1 MERHASDGVLLALY
15 DHQRDA
21 DLDSPRRHVER
32 CAECQARLETIAAR
46 ATNVRV
52 ALAAIPTPSVAKD
65 DFRRRVAEA
74 RQQRNRRD
82 WRRPVWLAAAAV
94 VVLVG
99 AAAALPIRE
108 WVRRRLVESRTE
120 HAPPQPVAPP
130 STQPP
135 NRSGATV
142 SFTASGPDFTVRFD
156 SLPAVGNL
164 IAGRTTT
171 DQISARV
178 ASGAGT
184 GGDAMV
190 VLPGELLVRNTS
202 AARASYDL
210 LLPDAVTRLRIIV
223 AGRVVFDGA
232 PPTTIPLNRSK

>member
-1 MERHASDGVLLALY
+1 MELHASDGVLLALY
-15 DHQRDA
+15 DHQRDG
-21 DLDSPRRHVER
+21 DLESPRRHVEQ
-32 CAECQARLETIAAR
+32 CAECQARLGAIAAR
-46 ATNVRV
+46 AKHVRM
-52 ALAAIPTPSVAKD
+52 ALAAVPTPSVAKD

-74 RQQRNRRD
+74 RERGDRRV
-82 WRRPVWLAAAAV
+82 WRRPVWLAAAAI

-99 AAAALPIRE
+99 AAAALPIRD
-108 WVRRRLVESRTE
+108 WVRRRLVESRTA
-120 HAPPQPVAPP
+120 HAPAQPVATP
-130 STQPP
+130 STQPL

-142 SFTASGPDFTVRFD
+142 SFAASGPGFTVRFD
-156 SLPAVGNL
+156 SLPSVGTL
-164 IAGRTTT
+164 TAGRTTA

-210 LLPDAVTRLRIIV
+210 LLPSAVTRLRIIV